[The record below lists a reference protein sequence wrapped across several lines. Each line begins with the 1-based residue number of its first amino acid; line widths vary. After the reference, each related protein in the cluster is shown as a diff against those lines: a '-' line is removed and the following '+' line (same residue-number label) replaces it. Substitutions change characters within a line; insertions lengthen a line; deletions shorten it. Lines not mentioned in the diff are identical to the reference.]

1 MSDDEFQDYDYGS
14 DLESGEGYSEEFEE
28 EGKLMAE
35 ISAFERIGGIGDLMV
50 TTDLMAQDPTDRFKI
65 KVNGISRDLKNNR
78 HVSLNED
85 DIKNLLEKVSI
96 IKEKGFNIAFINP
109 SAYVL
114 GYIASKGGRQIDNKE
129 VQNIFLNVLK
139 LVESVTQPD
148 VIRYARFHINLNK

>member
-14 DLESGEGYSEEFEE
+14 ELESGEGYSEEFEE

-35 ISAFERIGGIGDLMV
+35 ISAFERIGGIGDLMI

-65 KVNGISRDLKNNR
+65 KVNAISRDLKNNR

-85 DIKNLLEKVSI
+85 DIKNLLEKVSV
-96 IKEKGFNIAFINP
+96 IKEKGFNITFINP